1 MIIASSEPGFIGNLF
16 FGADR
21 RLRPMVCALVY
32 AALAFWLLSAD
43 WVLGPVLERAAKALH
58 VHGLSPGTVA
68 FFETINLATA
78 LLLTWIFARYEHR
91 RVDSYGL
98 PVREAF
104 GARYW
109 EGFGIGV
116 VNAGAV
122 ALGMIALGGMT
133 IHGLS
138 LHGWGILR
146 GAVAWLGVC
155 VLVGVAE
162 ELLFRGYLLQTLW
175 KSLGFWPAAV
185 LISAWFAADHYFF
198 KQGENV
204 WDVITLVTIGL
215 WACYSVLRT
224 GTLWLAVGYHASFD
238 YMQLFVIGTENG
250 SLAPVDRLLNV
261 SFQGPAWVTGG
272 VLGTEASFLMYPSI
286 ALLFLYTWWR
296 FGHARTRSPLSA

>member
-1 MIIASSEPGFIGNLF
+1 MVITSSKPGHISNLF
-16 FGADR
+16 VGTDR
-21 RLRPMVCALVY
+21 RLRPIVCALLY
-32 AALAFWLLSAD
+32 SALAFWLLSAD
-43 WVLGPVLERAAKALH
+43 WILGPVLERVANALR
-58 VHGLSPGTVA
+58 VRVLSPGWVA
-68 FFETINLATA
+68 FYETISLATA

-91 RVDSYGL
+91 RADSYGL

-109 EGFGIGV
+109 EGFAIGV

-122 ALGMIALGGMT
+122 AMGMIALGGMT

-138 LHGWGILR
+138 LHGPEILW
-146 GAVAWLGVC
+146 GAVTWLGAC
-155 VLVGVAE
+155 ALVGVAE

-204 WDVITLVTIGL
+204 WDVTTLVTLSL

-238 YMQLFVIGTENG
+238 YMQLFVIGTKNG
-250 SLAPVDRLLNV
+250 SVEPVDHLLSA

-296 FGHARTRSPLSA
+296 FRRSQ

>member
-1 MIIASSEPGFIGNLF
+1 L
-16 FGADR
+16 
-21 RLRPMVCALVY
+21 Y

-43 WVLGPVLERAAKALH
+43 FVLGPVLERAAKSLH
-58 VHGLSPGTVA
+58 LRDLSPAAVA
-68 FFETINLATA
+68 FSEAVSLAAA
-78 LLLTWIFARYEHR
+78 LLLTWMFARYEHR

-104 GARYW
+104 GALYW

-138 LHGWGILR
+138 LHGAGILW
-146 GAVAWLGVC
+146 GALAWLGAC
-155 VLVGVAE
+155 TLVGVAE
-162 ELLFRGYLLQTLW
+162 EMLFRGYLLQTLW

-198 KQGENV
+198 KEGENV
-204 WDVITLVTIGL
+204 WDVITLVSLGL

-238 YMQLFVIGTENG
+238 YMQLFVIGTKNG
-250 SLAPVDRLLNV
+250 SVEPVNHLLNA

-286 ALLFLYTWWR
+286 ALLFLYTRWR
-296 FGHARTRSPLSA
+296 FSQSQEVKKR

>member
-1 MIIASSEPGFIGNLF
+1 MVTRSSKPGSISNLVL
-16 FGADR
+16 GADH
-21 RLRPMVCALVY
+21 RLRPLVCALLY

-43 WVLGPVLERAAKALH
+43 FVLGPILERAANALH
-58 VHGLSPGTVA
+58 LRDLSPGAVA
-68 FFETINLATA
+68 FSEAASLAAA
-78 LLLTWIFARYEHR
+78 LLLTWMFARYEHR

-98 PVREAF
+98 PVCEAF
-104 GARYW
+104 GALYW
-109 EGFGIGV
+109 EGIGISV

-122 ALGMIALGGMT
+122 ALGMIALGGIT

-138 LHGWGILR
+138 LHGAGILW
-146 GAVAWLGVC
+146 GALAWLGAC
-155 VLVGVAE
+155 TLVGVAE
-162 ELLFRGYLLQTLW
+162 EMLFRGYLLQTLW

-198 KQGENV
+198 KEGENV
-204 WDVITLVTIGL
+204 WDVITLVSLGL

-238 YMQLFVIGTENG
+238 YMQLFVIGTKNG
-250 SLAPVDRLLNV
+250 SVEPVNHLLNA

-286 ALLFLYTWWR
+286 ALLFLYTRWR
-296 FGHARTRSPLSA
+296 FSQSQEVKQR

>member
-1 MIIASSEPGFIGNLF
+1 LVTPPSKPRSVLNLIV
-16 FGADR
+16 GPDH
-21 RLRPMVCALVY
+21 RLRPMVCALLY

-43 WVLGPVLERAAKALH
+43 FVLGPVLERAANALH
-58 VHGLSPGTVA
+58 LRGLSPGAVA
-68 FFETINLATA
+68 FSESASLAAA

-104 GARYW
+104 AALYW
-109 EGFGIGV
+109 EGFALGV

-138 LHGWGILR
+138 LHGAGILW
-146 GAVAWLGVC
+146 GALAWLGAC
-155 VLVGVAE
+155 ILVGVAE
-162 ELLFRGYLLQTLW
+162 EMLFRGYLLQTLW
-175 KSLGFWPAAV
+175 RSLGFWPAAV

-204 WDVITLVTIGL
+204 WDVITLLSLGL

-224 GTLWLAVGYHASFD
+224 GTLWLAVGYHVSFD
-238 YMQLFVIGTENG
+238 YMQLFVIGTKNG
-250 SLAPVDRLLNV
+250 SVEPVNHLLNA

-296 FGHARTRSPLSA
+296 SRQSQ

>member
-43 WVLGPVLERAAKALH
+43 WVLGPVLERGAKALH

-272 VLGTEASFLMYPSI
+272 VLGTEASFLMYPSL

>member
-1 MIIASSEPGFIGNLF
+1 LGTRSSKPGSISNLVVGN
-16 FGADR
+16 DH
-21 RLRPMVCALVY
+21 RLRPIVCALLY

-43 WVLGPVLERAAKALH
+43 FVLGPALERAANALQLR
-58 VHGLSPGTVA
+58 GLSPGAVA
-68 FFETINLATA
+68 FSEAVSLAAA

-104 GARYW
+104 GALYW

-122 ALGMIALGGMT
+122 ALGMIVLGGMT

-138 LHGWGILR
+138 LHGAAILWGAL
-146 GAVAWLGVC
+146 AWLGAC
-155 VLVGVAE
+155 ILVGVAE
-162 ELLFRGYLLQTLW
+162 EMLFRGYLLQTLW

-198 KQGENV
+198 KEGENV
-204 WDVITLVTIGL
+204 WDVITLVSLGL
-215 WACYSVLRT
+215 WACYSVRRT
-224 GTLWLAVGYHASFD
+224 GTLWLAVGYHVSFD
-238 YMQLFVIGTENG
+238 YMQLFVIGTKNG
-250 SLAPVDRLLNV
+250 NVEPANHLLDA

-286 ALLFLYTWWR
+286 ALLFLYTRWR
-296 FGHARTRSPLSA
+296 FRESQ

>member
-1 MIIASSEPGFIGNLF
+1 LIIASSEPGFIGNLF

-146 GAVAWLGVC
+146 GAAAWLGVC

-272 VLGTEASFLMYPSI
+272 VLGTEASFLMYPSL

>member
-1 MIIASSEPGFIGNLF
+1 LVIASSKPGHIYNLF
-16 FGADR
+16 VATDR
-21 RLRPMVCALVY
+21 RLRPIVRALLY
-32 AALAFWLLSAD
+32 SALAFWFLSAD
-43 WVLGPVLERAAKALH
+43 WILGPVFARVANALH
-58 VHGLSPGTVA
+58 LRVLSPGWVA
-68 FFETINLATA
+68 FYEAISLATA
-78 LLLTWIFARYEHR
+78 VLLTWIFARYEHR

-98 PVREAF
+98 PVHEAF

-109 EGFGIGV
+109 EGFAIGV

-133 IHGLS
+133 IHGFS
-138 LHGWGILR
+138 LHGSQMLW
-146 GAVAWLGVC
+146 GAVAWLGAC
-155 VLVGVAE
+155 ALVGVAE

-198 KQGENV
+198 KQGESV
-204 WDVITLVTIGL
+204 WDVITLVTLSL

-238 YMQLFVIGTENG
+238 YMQLFVIGTKNG
-250 SLAPVDRLLNV
+250 SVEPVDHLLEA

-272 VLGTEASFLMYPSI
+272 VLGTEASFLMYPTI
-286 ALLFLYTWWR
+286 AVLFLYTWWR
-296 FGHARTRSPLSA
+296 FRRSQ